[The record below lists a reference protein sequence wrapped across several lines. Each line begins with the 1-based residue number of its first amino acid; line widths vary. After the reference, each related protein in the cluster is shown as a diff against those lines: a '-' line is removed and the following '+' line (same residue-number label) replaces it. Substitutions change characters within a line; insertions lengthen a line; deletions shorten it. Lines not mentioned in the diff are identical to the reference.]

1 MYCFQDM
8 EKMEREM
15 IETSE
20 KLAESEKLNSKLQ
33 KDLGRVVELQ
43 QKVSQNTNHIDG
55 HCSDWGVVMAT
66 DL

>member
-1 MYCFQDM
+1 M

-43 QKVSQNTNHIDG
+43 QKVSQNTNQIDG

-66 DL
+66 DS

>member
-1 MYCFQDM
+1 M

-20 KLAESEKLNSKLQ
+20 KLTESEKLNSKLQ

-43 QKVSQNTNHIDG
+43 QKVS
-55 HCSDWGVVMAT
+55 
-66 DL
+66 

>member
-1 MYCFQDM
+1 M

-43 QKVSQNTNHIDG
+43 QKVSQNTSHIK
-55 HCSDWGVVMAT
+55 VIIVYEE
-66 DL
+66 L

>member
-43 QKVSQNTNHIDG
+43 QKVSQNTSHIDC
-55 HCSDWGVVMAT
+55 HCSG
-66 DL
+66 